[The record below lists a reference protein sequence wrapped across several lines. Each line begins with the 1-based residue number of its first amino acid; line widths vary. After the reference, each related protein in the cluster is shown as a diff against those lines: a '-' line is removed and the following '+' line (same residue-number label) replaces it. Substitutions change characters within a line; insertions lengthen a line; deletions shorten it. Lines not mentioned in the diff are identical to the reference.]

1 MKITFLGA
9 TREVTGS
16 CYLVEA
22 GRTRLLIDCGM
33 FQGSAFT
40 EAKNF
45 EDFAFDPKTIDAVIV
60 THAHLDHVGRLPK
73 LVKEGFHGRIY
84 LTPPTAKI
92 AHVVLTDAE
101 HIMRDE
107 WRKHAR
113 PMLYDGEDVENAAR
127 YFVSVDY
134 SRTVKLPNIS
144 FRFRDAG
151 HIFGSA
157 FVELTETGGGRTV
170 FSGDLGNR
178 DVPILRPTAQ
188 MATADAVIVE
198 STYGNRLHE
207 DESTRSSRLKK
218 AIADTVK
225 KNGVLV
231 IPAFAIERTQQV
243 LYEMNE
249 MVERGEIPQVDI
261 FLDSPMAIRVTDII
275 SEYPRYYDSEAMQ
288 HISKGDNMFHF
299 PGLRLCMTKDDS
311 KVINSVPPP
320 KIIIAGAGMMNGG
333 RIQHHLV
340 RYLGNKSTTVL
351 IIGYQAEGT
360 LGRQLYSGKKVVNV
374 LSERV
379 VVKAN
384 IVSIGAYSAH
394 ADQKKLVEWIS
405 LAPKKPANVYC
416 THGEEAAAGAL
427 ASRINEELGVSADV
441 PRLGETIEV

>member
-22 GRTRLLIDCGM
+22 GRTRLLVDCGM

-101 HIMRDE
+101 HIMKDE

-113 PMLYDGEDVENAAR
+113 PMLYEGDDVEHAAQR
-127 YFVSVDY
+127 FIPVDY
-134 SRTVKLPNIS
+134 SRTVKLPNVS
-144 FRFRDAG
+144 LRFRDAG

-157 FVELTETGGGRTV
+157 FVELTESGGGRTV

-188 MATADAVIVE
+188 MASADAVIVE

-207 DESTRSSRLKK
+207 DESTRETRLKK
-218 AIADTVK
+218 AITDTVK
-225 KNGVLV
+225 NNGVLV

-275 SEYPRYYDSEAMQ
+275 SEYPRYYDSDAMK

-311 KVINSVPPP
+311 KIINDVPPP
-320 KIIIAGAGMMNGG
+320 KVIIAGAGMMNGG

-340 RYLGNKSTTVL
+340 RYLGRKSTTVL

-374 LSERV
+374 LNERV
-379 VVKAN
+379 DVKAN

-394 ADQKKLVEWIS
+394 ADQLKLVEWIS
-405 LAPKKPANVYC
+405 SAPKKPTNVYC

-441 PRLGETIEV
+441 PRLGETVEV